1 MKLTLNKY
9 KKILL
14 LAKKYNLSKFELIT
28 NYGLFCGDLNLYK
41 TLKIFELIMS
51 TARLKGDII
60 ELGLWKGNNSLLI
73 KKIID
78 IWKIKKKLYL
88 LDHFLGLNH
97 FSKNDKASRKRYYL
111 SFQSSKNFLI
121 DFLKF
126 FNFKNYKII
135 DKDATTLNENFF
147 KNKKFCFVYFDMDLY
162 EPTIRALES
171 IKNNVVKNGII
182 VFDQG
187 TVKAW
192 GEKYAIQ
199 EFLKKNPNFKKILI
213 TKKHQP
219 DVMLKKIKD

>member
-1 MKLTLNKY
+1 
-9 KKILL
+9 
-14 LAKKYNLSKFELIT
+14 
-28 NYGLFCGDLNLYK
+28 
-41 TLKIFELIMS
+41 
-51 TARLKGDII
+51 
-60 ELGLWKGNNSLLI
+60 
-73 KKIID
+73 
-78 IWKIKKKLYL
+78 
-88 LDHFLGLNH
+88 
-97 FSKNDKASRKRYYL
+97 
-111 SFQSSKNFLI
+111 
-121 DFLKF
+121 LKF